1 MDILG
6 YIVTDPRNH
15 FRKLCPFPQLGQLGQ
30 GLSLH
35 LPCTLR
41 TYQKNEDITAPTNK
55 LA

>member
-15 FRKLCPFPQLGQLGQ
+15 FRKLCPFPQ
-30 GLSLH
+30 
-35 LPCTLR
+35 
-41 TYQKNEDITAPTNK
+41 KNEDITAPTNK